1 MVLYWTGCMA
11 MGDFSTPLRFA
22 RNDGAKEVSAV
33 RYPLSSYHEKKD
45 GFDEQ
50 GKASDRGAS
59 TACA

>member
-1 MVLYWTGCMA
+1 MA

-50 GKASDRGAS
+50 GKASNRGAS
-59 TACA
+59 TAWA